1 MSLNLVIVG
10 AGPAGLAAAWSASQ
24 SNANITL
31 IDHYDQA
38 GGQIWRGGA
47 NYAPKRYQ
55 HLFAQQT
62 TLRYFNKTHVL
73 GADADHLFL
82 ATPNGPQQ
90 LAFDRLI
97 LANGAR
103 ELFLPF
109 PGWTLPK
116 VLGVGGLQ
124 ALVKGG
130 LPIAGKNIVVAGSGP
145 LLVAVASQLKQR
157 GAIIKAVVEQA
168 PLGQLLRFAR
178 SLAGYP
184 TKIVQAAQSLAN
196 LRNTPF
202 YPNAWVVAAEGDG
215 AVQQV
220 RLSNHHLIECDYLAC
235 SWGLIANSELAQQ
248 LGCTVKH
255 GSVLVDR
262 SQQTSVNHVYAAGEL
277 TGIGGEDK
285 AIIEGQIAGFAATG
299 NYHAASQLANKQAQA
314 RQFSQQLATSFALR
328 PELRQ
333 LAQANTLVCRCE
345 DVSFEQLQH
354 QPSWRSAKLQTR
366 CGMGVCQGRV
376 CGGATQYLFGW
387 GQDSVRFPL
396 HPVSVAD
403 LVMESV

>member
-24 SNANITL
+24 SNTKLTL
-31 IDHYDQA
+31 IDQYDQA

-47 NYAPKRYQ
+47 GYAPKRYR

-62 TLRYFNKTHVL
+62 KLHYLNKTQVL
-73 GADADHLFL
+73 GASANHLFL

-90 LAFDRLI
+90 LPFDRLI

-109 PGWTLPK
+109 SGWTLPK

-130 LPIAGKNIVVAGSGP
+130 LSIAGKKIVIAGSGP
-145 LLVAVASQLKQR
+145 LLIAVASQLKQR

-168 PLGQLLRFAR
+168 PVAQVVRFGR

-184 TKIVQAAQSLAN
+184 IKILQAAQSLRWLAS
-196 LRNTPF
+196 TPF
-202 YPNAWVVAAEGDG
+202 YPSTWVVAAEGDG

-220 RLSNHHLIECDYLAC
+220 RLSNGQIIECDYLAC

-248 LGCTVKH
+248 LGC
-255 GSVLVDR
+255 SVDNGLVVVDR
-262 SQQTSVNHVYAAGEL
+262 SQQTSLDHVYAAGEL
-277 TGIGGEDK
+277 TGIGGEAK

-299 NYHAASQLANKQAQA
+299 NYQAASQLAQQQAQA
-314 RQFSQQLATSFALR
+314 WQFSQQLAASFALR

-333 LAQANTLVCRCE
+333 LAAANTLVCRCE
-345 DVSFEQLQH
+345 DVTFEQLQT

-366 CGMGVCQGRV
+366 CGMGMCQGRV
-376 CGGATQYLFGW
+376 CSGATQYLFGW

-403 LVMESV
+403 LVMESI

>member
-24 SNANITL
+24 SKANVTL
-31 IDHYDQA
+31 IDQYDQA
-38 GGQIWRGGA
+38 GGQIWRGGTHA
-47 NYAPKRYQ
+47 APKRYQ

-62 TLRYFNKTHVL
+62 ELRYLNKTHVI
-73 GADADHLFL
+73 GANADHLFL

-90 LAFDRLI
+90 LAFDRVI

-130 LPIAGKNIVVAGSGP
+130 LPIAGKNVVVAGSGP

-157 GAIIKAVVEQA
+157 GAIVKAVVEQA
-168 PLGQLLRFAR
+168 PLGQLLRFGR

-184 TKIVQAAQSLAN
+184 SKIGQAAQSIAM

-202 YPNAWVVAAEGDG
+202 YPNTWVVAAEGAG

-220 RLSNHHLIECDYLAC
+220 RLSNHHSIECDYLAC
-235 SWGLIANSELAQQ
+235 SWSLIANTELAQQ
-248 LGCTVKH
+248 LGCKLEH
-255 GSVLVDR
+255 SFVLVDR
-262 SQQTSVNHVYAAGEL
+262 GQQTSVNHIYAAGEL

-285 AIIEGQIAGFAATG
+285 AIVEGQIAGFAATG
-299 NYHAASQLANKQAQA
+299 NYQAASQLAHKQAQA

-345 DVSFEQLQH
+345 DVTFEQLQN

-376 CGGATQYLFGW
+376 CSSATQYLFGW
-387 GQDSVRFPL
+387 GQDSVRFPI